1 MNQCLECVVNADK
14 ITDDPEFPTHR
25 GNHRA
30 YLSDST
36 KFKEV
41 VHFEHTEIR
50 KKIHYTYRLLYLK
63 DVVLARILDDPTFS
77 VLNSLIF
84 FHQVDIVNHIHA
96 NTNFL
101 KELFSI
107 FCDDQNDA
115 ERKKLAVLFIQNCC
129 SVAKSIQP
137 PSRAA
142 LYQNFLAHGLF
153 SVITFSLR
161 HHDAAVR
168 VAGTDVLMCLID
180 HDAPM
185 VRASIARA
193 INEKTVPLTDTLI
206 DLLLL
211 EMDLGVKSQMAE
223 AIKVLLDSSPVNA
236 GLAQTTDF
244 VAKQRGEQGHGRPL
258 PTQANQFIQ
267 TFYDDGAKRL
277 FQPLKDLEN
286 RTSMAGLTVQETILY
301 THLVEVLQFFVRQ
314 HAYQS
319 KLFILAENLHSRIAQ
334 LLECPQKYMKLI
346 ALKWFR
352 TCIGLQDE
360 FHNRQI
366 IQHRLFEPILNI
378 VYETMPRDNLLNSAC
393 LEMFEYIKRE
403 GIKQLINHLAQN
415 YRDRLMGIT
424 YVNTFQQVVQKYE
437 QLQHPYIAPNGEGD
451 ASFTT
456 EPDTPDALKAR
467 MTNGRQI
474 FSGLKE
480 DADEDAYFNTDDD
493 AMDGDLGDDDLP
505 SGPMIMESNRRLPNG
520 HASPAKPLV
529 DYPDDDDEDLMDVLA
544 SSPDPIARKEKISTP
559 EQNTA
564 DSRGR
569 NRNPVPVDGSPGTQ
583 QSPPESIAMKRRR
596 EEEDED
602 ELGKMMGSGSKRRN
616 SSASLSGGTKN
627 NGSSSQH
634 IENAANSPMSS
645 AGDPPPLQDENK
657 APSPGVT
664 PPKDKSKSPPTPA
677 AAAVE
682 SPSQQQHTPNQSL
695 RRKGSLKVKN
705 EGPSNPGRFAIKPIN
720 LSGTRSGGTEG
731 QSNGN
736 GNGGAN
742 GNGNAGGGGG
752 G

>member
-1 MNQCLECVVNADK
+1 MLIVCVDADC
-14 ITDDPEFPTHR
+14 TADDPEFPGHR

-84 FHQVDIVNHIHA
+84 FHQVDIVNHIQA
-96 NTNFL
+96 NQAFL

-107 FCDDQNDA
+107 FHDDQKDA

-129 SVAKSIQP
+129 TVAKNIQP

-153 SVITFSLR
+153 GVITFSLR

-168 VAGTDVLMCLID
+168 VAGTEVLMCLID

-286 RTSMAGLTVQETILY
+286 RQSMAGLTVQETSLY

-415 YRDRLMGIT
+415 YRERLMGIT
-424 YVNTFQQVVQKYE
+424 YVNTFQAVVQKYE

-467 MTNGRQI
+467 QTNGRQI

-480 DADEDAYFNTDDD
+480 DADEDAYFNNDDD
-493 AMDGDLGDDDLP
+493 MDGDLGDDDLP
-505 SGPMIMESNRRLPNG
+505 TAPMMLESQRRLPNG

-529 DYPDDDDEDLMDVLA
+529 DYPDDDDEDQMDILA

-559 EQNTA
+559 EQNHNTT
-564 DSRGR
+564 RGR
-569 NRNPVPVDGSPGTQ
+569 SRHPVAVDGSPGTQ

-602 ELGKMMGSGSKRRN
+602 ELGKMMGSGTKRRN

-627 NGSSSQH
+627 NGSSQH
-634 IENAANSPMSS
+634 IENAGVSPVSS
-645 AGDPPPLQDENK
+645 QDENL
-657 APSPGVT
+657 APSPTAVS
-664 PPKDKSKSPPTPA
+664 PKFQATSPNDSPA
-677 AAAVE
+677 AAAAGT
-682 SPSQQQHTPNQSL
+682 PQQHTPNHSL

-705 EGPSNPGRFAIKPIN
+705 EGPANPGRFAIKPIN
-720 LSGTRSGGTEG
+720 LSGGRGGAAAEDG
-731 QSNGN
+731 EKNGDA
-736 GNGGAN
+736 NGGS
-742 GNGNAGGGGG
+742 G
-752 G
+752 

>member
-1 MNQCLECVVNADK
+1 MV
-14 ITDDPEFPTHR
+14 P
-25 GNHRA
+25 
-30 YLSDST
+30 
-36 KFKEV
+36 
-41 VHFEHTEIR
+41 FEHTEIR

-84 FHQVDIVNHIHA
+84 FHQVDIVNHIQA
-96 NTNFL
+96 NQAFL

-107 FCDDQNDA
+107 FSNDKKDA

-129 SVAKSIQP
+129 SVAKNIQP

-161 HHDAAVR
+161 HYDAAVR
-168 VAGTDVLMCLID
+168 VAGTEVLMCLID
-180 HDAPM
+180 HDAPL

-193 INEKTVPLTDTLI
+193 INDKTVPLTETLI

-236 GLAQTTDF
+236 GLVQGTTDF

-277 FQPLKDLEN
+277 FQPLKDLEK
-286 RTSMAGLTVQETILY
+286 RQSMAGLTLQETSLY
-301 THLVEVLQFFVRQ
+301 THLVELLSFFVRQ

-334 LLECPQKYMKLI
+334 LLQCPQKYMKLI

-415 YRDRLMGIT
+415 YRERLMGIT
-424 YVNTFQQVVQKYE
+424 YVNTFQAVVQRYE
-437 QLQHPYIAPNGEGD
+437 QLQLPQIVSNAEGD
-451 ASFTT
+451 TTCSFTT
-456 EPDTPDALKAR
+456 EPDTPDAAR
-467 MTNGRQI
+467 GRLTNGRQI

-493 AMDGDLGDDDLP
+493 MDADLGDDDDAGLP
-505 SGPMIMESNRRLPNG
+505 TGTRMADSNQRLPNG

-529 DYPDDDDEDLMDVLA
+529 DYPDDDDEDFMDILA
-544 SSPDPIARKEKISTP
+544 SSPDPINAQKEILNTP
-559 EQNTA
+559 EHVTA
-564 DSRGR
+564 SARGR
-569 NRNPVPVDGSPGTQ
+569 SRDLVPVDGSPGSQ

-602 ELGKMMGSGSKRRN
+602 ELGKMMGSGKRRN
-616 SSASLSGGTKN
+616 SSASLGGGTK
-627 NGSSSQH
+627 SS
-634 IENAANSPMSS
+634 IKPENAVNSPRS
-645 AGDPPPLQDENK
+645 QDENRV
-657 APSPGVT
+657 PSPSSS
-664 PPKDKSKSPPTPA
+664 PKSPL
-677 AAAVE
+677 E
-682 SPSQQQHTPNQSL
+682 SHPSTGTHTPNHTL

-705 EGPSNPGRFAIKPIN
+705 EGPANPGRFTIKPIN
-720 LSGTRSGGTEG
+720 LAGGKSEVKSPRT

-736 GNGGAN
+736 ENGNGGV
-742 GNGNAGGGGG
+742 
-752 G
+752 